1 MIIIVVARHCNIV
14 SSLPMSCL
22 LSCQV
27 GVSQG
32 PKPGR
37 GIEGL
42 KCLVNVLLSSYAS
55 VVRNCS
61 CDCVERSDC
70 YSNCESVP

>member
-37 GIEGL
+37 EIEGL
-42 KCLVNVLLSSYAS
+42 KCLVNVLFNSCRPLSGI
-55 VVRNCS
+55 VIVL
-61 CDCVERSDC
+61 SDPI
-70 YSNCESVP
+70 VIRITKTFRKT